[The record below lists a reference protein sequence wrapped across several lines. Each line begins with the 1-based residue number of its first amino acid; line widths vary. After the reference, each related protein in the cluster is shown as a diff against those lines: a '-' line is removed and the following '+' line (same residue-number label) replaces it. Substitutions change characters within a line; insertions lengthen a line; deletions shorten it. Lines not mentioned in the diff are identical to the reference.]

1 MKTMTLQPAVILQSI
16 QQCLEED
23 RRRRNGAP
31 DHRQDA
37 LFDDM
42 DDDIPSL
49 EGENDEEIRPLNPEK
64 KDGNELDTA
73 ASGSNLSTYI
83 RMLREHPSLE
93 TYQLNENDVLAIACL
108 WDSMLSGPSDGLS
121 WRKIL
126 DWCKLDSSDVL
137 GGLQYLGTL
146 LDRNIIVNTEET
158 ETDFHLDPFLLLEG
172 EYLLH
177 NQFRF
182 ILSQTKPQ
190 DKIEAALYSSWE
202 NLTQL
207 NRDLVLARKLAQALY
222 PNLNEYRRDGLRY
235 NLNLLDCYLN
245 PLKSRIASSQ
255 QSIPLLQL
263 IGEHTLSD
271 IDLIILLWVYTDQLL
286 REHASLNHLA
296 NLISHNHI
304 DRLDKMIYLKN
315 SATLIAAGICIIK
328 AYCYD
333 SQHDFLSFTD
343 ETAKRLNLRTED
355 DDDEKDEASDSA
367 QQHYNMRELSALQS
381 FDDLI
386 LPAGDREL
394 LSAAIRRYL
403 NKEDTDLSQW
413 GVKLPMTEMQQSQ
426 GKGTCILLYG
436 ESGTGKTFSAGAI
449 ANALSKK
456 LLAIDASQLRNKYY
470 GETEKVVRRTFAE
483 MRKVVESSDNPPVFL
498 LNEADQIIHRRSK
511 QESSCSSVENA
522 LQNIFLEEL
531 ETFPGI
537 LILTTNLVENID
549 EAYFRRFEIKIE
561 LHRPDYECRL
571 KLWELHL
578 PESIPGA
585 SEIDCEYLA
594 SNYDLSGGQIDL
606 VTRNACSD
614 AISRSGSGKRLLM
627 GDLIRYAILENPQ
640 GCASEAS
647 PRIGFCI

>member
-1 MKTMTLQPAVILQSI
+1 MKTMILQPAVILQSI
-16 QQCLEED
+16 KQCLEED
-23 RRRRNGAP
+23 RRRSSGSS
-31 DHRQDA
+31 DCRQDA
-37 LFDDM
+37 LFDD
-42 DDDIPSL
+42 ITSL
-49 EGENDEEIRPLNPEK
+49 EFDEDDEIISLNPEK
-64 KDGNELDTA
+64 KDGYEQSKA
-73 ASGSNLSTYI
+73 AAGRDLNSYV
-83 RMLREHPSLE
+83 RMLQEHPSLE
-93 TYQLNENDVLAIACL
+93 SYHLNETDVIAIACL
-108 WDSMLSGPSDGLS
+108 WDAMLRGQGEG
-121 WRKIL
+121 RNYQKIL
-126 DWCKLDSSDVL
+126 AWCKLDSSDVL

-146 LDRNIIVNTEET
+146 LERNIIVNTEET

-172 EYLLH
+172 DFQLH
-177 NQFRF
+177 SQFRH
-182 ILSQTKPQ
+182 ILSQTNPQ

-222 PNLNEYRRDGLRY
+222 PDLNENRCDGLRY
-235 NLNLLDCYLN
+235 NLNLMDCYLN

-255 QSIPLLQL
+255 QSIPLLKF

-271 IDLIILLWVYTDQLL
+271 IDLIILLWIYTDQLL
-286 REHASLNHLA
+286 RDRSSFNHLA
-296 NLISHNHI
+296 NLISHDHI
-304 DRLDKMIYLKN
+304 DRIDRLIYLK
-315 SATLIAAGICIIK
+315 SSPTLLAAGICLK
-328 AYCYD
+328 KVHSFFSD
-333 SQHDFLSFTD
+333 HDYLSFTD
-343 ETAKRLNLRTED
+343 EAIKKLNLII
-355 DDDEKDEASDSA
+355 DDEDEDGNPA
-367 QQHYNMRELSALQS
+367 QQHYNMRELNALQS

-386 LPAGDREL
+386 LPAEDRDL
-394 LSAAIRRYL
+394 LSASIRRYL

-413 GVKLPMTEMQQSQ
+413 GVKLPMTETQQSQ

-456 LLAIDASQLRNKYY
+456 LLAIDASKLRNKYY

-511 QESSCSSVENA
+511 QESSCSGVENA

-531 ETFPGI
+531 EIFPGI

-549 EAYFRRFEIKIE
+549 EAYFRRFDIKIE

-571 KLWELHL
+571 KLWDMHL

-606 VTRNACSD
+606 VIRNACAE
-614 AISRSGSGKRLLM
+614 AICRAGTGKRLLID
-627 GDLIRYAILENPQ
+627 DLIRYAILENPQ
-640 GCASEAS
+640 GCASEGS